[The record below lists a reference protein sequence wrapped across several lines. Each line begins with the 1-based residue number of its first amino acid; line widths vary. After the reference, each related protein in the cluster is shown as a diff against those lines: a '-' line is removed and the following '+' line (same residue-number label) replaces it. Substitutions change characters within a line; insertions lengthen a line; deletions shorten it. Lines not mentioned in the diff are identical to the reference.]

1 MSKDVLMWFY
11 ALFINWFFVGV
22 KEGERHEVRVYD
34 ADEWLDMPMSAF
46 QEHMNSEFERLFR
59 RNAAGLGEVASI
71 EELFKDYSRFSL
83 HHKWETP
90 TGFIDELQVAMDK
103 ALKGGDWWLANKETA
118 VVGCSLDHCPMEKK
132 ESDIVD
138 WIFNWVAQAKQT
150 NSVEW
155 EEAVIPSRTVEAVVR
170 ANTSCDVCPYAI
182 KEIGS
187 SGCSVGE
194 TYSFEDIAEWNEDG
208 EGKAFLN
215 GLRIHYTELA
225 LFRQSMMGERE
236 MMVWEIDPSS
246 EEEFAIVNTPSGF
259 IRMTFD
265 EFVEHWNDLQDGVY
279 NILMG
284 VDEANETVDGYGEV
298 MYSGDFD
305 DAEVSLERLQE
316 KEYEEAEEMYYAQ
329 KEGRDIEEEMEELV
343 YEQF

>member
-22 KEGERHEVRVYD
+22 KDGERKEVRVYD
-34 ADEWLDMPMSAF
+34 SDDWLDMPMSAF

-90 TGFIDELQVAMDK
+90 TGFLDELQVAMDK
-103 ALKGGDWWLANKETA
+103 ALKGGDWWLAGKQT
-118 VVGCSLDHCPMEKK
+118 VVVDCPLSHCPMEKK
-132 ESDIVD
+132 EDELVD
-138 WIFNWVAQAKQT
+138 WIFNWAQQAKQS
-150 NSVEW
+150 NSAEW

-187 SGCSVGE
+187 GGCSLD
-194 TYSFEDIAEWNEDG
+194 TSYSFGDIAEWDDG
-208 EGKAFLN
+208 GDGKSFLD
-215 GLRIHYTELA
+215 GIRVIASDVSLM
-225 LFRQSMMGERE
+225 RQSMMDERDFL
-236 MMVWEIDPSS
+236 VWEINQDS
-246 EEEFAIVNTPSGF
+246 EAEFAVVNTPSGL
-259 IRMTFD
+259 IKMTFD

-284 VDEANETVDGYGEV
+284 VDEADEVVDGYLDDEV
-298 MYSGDFD
+298 VEDEE
-305 DAEVSLERLQE
+305 EVSLEKLQE
-316 KEYEEAEEMYYAQ
+316 EEY
-329 KEGRDIEEEMEELV
+329 EEMEEFT
-343 YEQF
+343 YEKF